1 MLYLYLSKDHIFLQI
16 GATTVKFVDLT
27 LSLHGILSFFF
38 QLILLVKYFQHVLQK
53 KLFRTKGYCFQFVLY
68 CKKKNT

>member
-1 MLYLYLSKDHIFLQI
+1 MLYLYLSKDHIILQI

-27 LSLHGILSFFF
+27 LYLHGILSFVSQVFSTC
-38 QLILLVKYFQHVLQK
+38 LTVETVSSKV
-53 KLFRTKGYCFQFVLY
+53 YCFQFVLY